1 MCLDET
7 KHNAGKLLERKKTM
21 VAGSASLKGNGATNQ
36 DSSSIEGIYSDQ
48 QLKDELLIK
57 PEWVRIKKKIGSI
70 VEIHPLTLNI
80 DNIFNL
86 PSNIKV
92 VP

>member
-1 MCLDET
+1 M
-7 KHNAGKLLERKKTM
+7 
-21 VAGSASLKGNGATNQ
+21 
-36 DSSSIEGIYSDQ
+36 YSDQ
-48 QLKDELLIK
+48 QLKDELLVK

-86 PSNIKV
+86 PNNIKV

>member
-1 MCLDET
+1 MKED
-7 KHNAGKLLERKKTM
+7 
-21 VAGSASLKGNGATNQ
+21 
-36 DSSSIEGIYSDQ
+36 
-48 QLKDELLIK
+48 LIVK

-70 VEIHPLTLNI
+70 VEMHPLTLNI

-92 VP
+92 VPQPQNERE